1 MKGKTDFKH
10 KPILTGERMILR
22 PFKEDDFDEM
32 IAILN
37 EPDVRKLTG
46 SAVNEEECAEPFSE
60 ADLDKMRA
68 WYASR
73 NEQTDRMDLAVIDR
87 HTGNL
92 VGEAVLNEYDEVTR
106 NVNFRILIGMS
117 GQGRG
122 IGSEATKL
130 ILKYAFEVLLL
141 HKVSLEVFSFNPRA
155 ERVYVKNGFLLE
167 GVRREDFRFEDEY
180 IDTRIYGMLKSDYK
194 RISE

>member
-1 MKGKTDFKH
+1 MKEKTDFKH
-10 KPILTGERMILR
+10 KPIITGERMILR

-32 IAILN
+32 IVILN
-37 EPDVRKLTG
+37 EPDVRMLTG

-73 NEQTDRMDLAVIDR
+73 NEQIDRMDLAVIDR
-87 HTGNL
+87 QTGYL

-106 NVNFRILIGMS
+106 NVNFRILIGKS

-122 IGSEATKL
+122 IGSEATKM
-130 ILKYAFEVLLL
+130 ILQYAFEVLLL

-167 GVRREDFRFEDEY
+167 GVRREDFRFQDEY

>member
-1 MKGKTDFKH
+1 MKEKTDFKH
-10 KPILTGERMILR
+10 KPIITGERMILR

-32 IAILN
+32 IVILN
-37 EPDVRKLTG
+37 EPDVRMLTG

-73 NEQTDRMDLAVIDR
+73 NEQIDRMDLAVIDR
-87 HTGNL
+87 QTGYL

-106 NVNFRILIGMS
+106 NVNFRILIGKS
-117 GQGRG
+117 GEGRG
-122 IGSEATKL
+122 IGSEATKM
-130 ILKYAFEVLLL
+130 ILQYAFEVLLL

-167 GVRREDFRFEDEY
+167 GVRREDFRFQDEY

>member
-1 MKGKTDFKH
+1 MNTKTDFKE
-10 KPILTGERMILR
+10 KPLLSGEKVILR
-22 PFKEDDFDEM
+22 PFNDDDFED
-32 IAILN
+32 IIDILN

-46 SAVNEEECAEPFSE
+46 SAVNEEECADPFSDE
-60 ADLDKMRA
+60 DLEKMSA

-87 HTGNL
+87 QTGYL

-106 NVNFRILIGMS
+106 NVNFRILIGKS

-122 IGSEATKL
+122 IGSEATKM
-130 ILKYAFEVLLL
+130 ILQYAFEVLLL

-167 GVRREDFRFEDEY
+167 GVRREDFRFQDEY